1 MVNRAR
7 FARFGERFGLTLLE
21 LMVVVAVI
29 AVLASISFRLTEVGN
44 DSAARGITV
53 ARLQK
58 FETAL
63 AGYHAVF
70 GRYPPVPLHGI
81 RDYRRKVNKYGI
93 QLLKDSD
100 AVAGDLDWLAV
111 KAACRSQPVAAE
123 YPFAGN
129 SAKASLAQS
138 ATGCKPLSG
147 TVAGL
152 ATESD
157 WRKVHVFKYGV
168 LAFLL
173 PRYRF
178 MLAGPDALYD
188 GSAQWKKFNPPR
200 LEALAATNGI
210 YEVRFASWL
219 PALAGQVRGGATW
232 CGVNTAEP
240 GGVEYYSRRP
250 NTITSTSVEE
260 AAAVYVAGVDPKK
273 VSGTKYLLDGM
284 TLVDGWERDFYYYSP
299 PPYRM
304 CRVWSAGGDG
314 RTFPPWVNLEDL
326 QHTDA
331 AAAETAR
338 VWTAD
343 DIMGSAL

>member
-7 FARFGERFGLTLLE
+7 FARFGERLGLTLLE

-29 AVLASISFRLTEVGN
+29 AILASISFRLTEIGN

-58 FETAL
+58 VEAAL

-100 AVAGDLDWLAV
+100 SVTGDLDWLSV
-111 KAACRSQPVAAE
+111 KAACRSQPMAVE

-129 SAKASLAQS
+129 SSKASQAQS

-152 ATESD
+152 ATDSD
-157 WRKVHVFKYGV
+157 WRKVRVFKYGV

-178 MLAGPDALYD
+178 MLAGADTFYD
-188 GSAQWKKFNPPR
+188 GCAQWKKFNLPR
-200 LEALAATNGI
+200 MEAIAATNGI
-210 YEVRFASWL
+210 YETQFATWL
-219 PALAGQVRGGATW
+219 PALAGQVRGGEVW

-240 GGVEYYSRRP
+240 GGVAYYSRRP
-250 NTITSTSVEE
+250 NTTTSTSVED
-260 AAAVYVAGVDPKK
+260 AAAVYVAGVDPNK

-284 TLVDGWERDFYYYSP
+284 TVVDGWERDFYYYSP
-299 PPYRM
+299 PPYRT

-314 RTFPPWVNLEDL
+314 RTFPPWIDLEDL
-326 QHTDA
+326 RRTDS

-338 VWTAD
+338 LWTAD
-343 DIMGSAL
+343 DIVGTAL